1 MIHPSIARVFINKH
15 HYNHVNRCRPQ
26 ILARSTDMI
35 VRVRTRDGTERVNVP
50 SSSITV
56 AELKAILETELKVPR
71 DDQTLSTSLA
81 LLTSKD
87 PSAFVDMA
95 DEGAK
100 IADVG
105 LAENGSV
112 VHVLYSVDRTP
123 TPTMAAVHNDARGLT
138 GKR

>member
-1 MIHPSIARVFINKH
+1 
-15 HYNHVNRCRPQ
+15 
-26 ILARSTDMI
+26 MI

-56 AELKAILETELKVPR
+56 AELRAILETEFKVPR

-95 DEGAK
+95 DDGAK

-112 VHVLYSVDRTP
+112 VHVL
-123 TPTMAAVHNDARGLT
+123 
-138 GKR
+138 